1 VPVETEPAY
10 REPRAARARPSPW
23 HVLGVAVAAQVGVS
37 VMDQGIPTLTGF
49 IKDDLGLSGAVAGL
63 TVASFAIGRILGA
76 YASGVAADRV
86 GERRVMLLGALFA
99 AGFVALAA
107 ATPFPFFLV
116 LFVLGGVAG
125 ASSTPAGG
133 RLVLLAFPR
142 NRHGLALGIRQT
154 GIPMGGLIAAA
165 TLPWFASLVSWR
177 WSLVLAAAIAVLCIV
192 PLLQLRAESP
202 AEERPQ
208 PPAVDTPLRHD
219 RNLVLLT
226 LWSCLV
232 VTGQYALLAFLA
244 LDLHQRSGLSLE
256 RGSLLVALANASG
269 IVGRVAWGGVSDR
282 ALSRGRKPLLLVL
295 TAGCLVSAL
304 ALFATPSSAS
314 TAVMAGVAILAGLT
328 LIGYQGLWITMVAEV
343 AGPVRV
349 GAATGFAVTFVG
361 IAIAL
366 SPPFFGLV
374 SDIAGSYRAI
384 WGVLSV
390 LLAIA
395 FVPAFL
401 VRE

>member
-1 VPVETEPAY
+1 VVESEPAY
-10 REPRAARARPSPW
+10 GERGIVRARPNAW

-49 IKDDLGLSGAVAGL
+49 IKADLGLSGAVAGL
-63 TVASFAIGRILGA
+63 TVASFAIGRIFGA
-76 YASGVAADRV
+76 YGAGVAADRV

-99 AGFVALAA
+99 ATFVALAA

-116 LFVLGGVAG
+116 LFFLGGVAG

-154 GIPMGGLIAAA
+154 GIPIGGLIAAA

-192 PLLQLRAESP
+192 PLTRLRADP
-202 AEERPQ
+202 AAEDRP
-208 PPAVDTPLRHD
+208 PTPAVRARLRHD

-226 LWSCLV
+226 SWSCLV

-282 ALSRGRKPLLLVL
+282 ALSHGRKPLLLLL
-295 TAGCLVSAL
+295 TAGCLIAAL
-304 ALFATPSSAS
+304 ALFVTPSSAS

-374 SDIAGSYRAI
+374 SDIAGTYRAI
-384 WGVLSV
+384 WGALSV
-390 LLAIA
+390 LLALA

-401 VRE
+401 IRE

>member
-1 VPVETEPAY
+1 
-10 REPRAARARPSPW
+10 
-23 HVLGVAVAAQVGVS
+23 
-37 VMDQGIPTLTGF
+37 MDQGIPTLTGF
-49 IKDDLGLSGAVAGL
+49 IKADLGLSGAIAGL
-63 TVASFAIGRILGA
+63 TVASFAIGRIFGA
-76 YASGVAADRV
+76 YGAGVAADRV
-86 GERRVMLLGALFA
+86 GERRILLLGALFA

-107 ATPFPFFLV
+107 FTPFPFFLV
-116 LFVLGGVAG
+116 LFFFGGVAG

-154 GIPMGGLIAAA
+154 GIPLGGLIAAA

-192 PLLQLRAESP
+192 PLTHLRADQTADED
-202 AEERPQ
+202 R
-208 PPAVDTPLRHD
+208 PPAPAVRARLRHD

-226 LWSCLV
+226 SWSCLI

-282 ALSRGRKPLLLVL
+282 ALSHGRKPLLVVL
-295 TAGCLVSAL
+295 TAACLVAAL
-304 ALFATPSSAS
+304 ALLVTPSGAP

-328 LIGYQGLWITMVAEV
+328 LIGYQGLWITMIAEV

-390 LLAIA
+390 LVALAFI
-395 FVPAFL
+395 PALL

>member
-1 VPVETEPAY
+1 MTSEPAHG
-10 REPRAARARPSPW
+10 EQGAVRARPNAW

-49 IKDDLGLSGAVAGL
+49 IKADLGLSAAAAGL
-63 TVASFAIGRILGA
+63 TVASFAFGRIFGA
-76 YASGVAADRV
+76 YAAGVAADRV
-86 GERRVMLLGALFA
+86 GERRVMLLGALLA
-99 AGFVALAA
+99 TALVALAA
-107 ATPFPFFLV
+107 ATPFPFFTL
-116 LFVLGGVAG
+116 LFALGGAAG

-154 GIPMGGLIAAA
+154 GIPIGGLIAAA
-165 TLPWFASLVSWR
+165 TLPWFAGLTTWR
-177 WSLVLAAAIAVLCIV
+177 WSLVLAAGMAVLFVV
-192 PLLQLRAESP
+192 PLSRLRDDRTSDELPVS
-202 AEERPQ
+202 RPV
-208 PPAVDTPLRHD
+208 AARLRHD

-244 LDLHQRSGLSLE
+244 LDLHQRIGLSLE

-269 IVGRVAWGGVSDR
+269 IAGRVAWGGVSDR
-282 ALSRGRKPLLLVL
+282 ALAHGRKPLLLVL
-295 TAGCLVSAL
+295 TAGCLVAAL
-304 ALFATPSSAS
+304 ALFAAPRSAS
-314 TAVMAGVAILAGLT
+314 TAEMAGIAILAGLT

-361 IAIAL
+361 LAIAL
-366 SPPFFGLV
+366 SPPLYGLV
-374 SDIAGSYRAI
+374 ADISGTYRAI
-384 WGVLSV
+384 WAVLSV
-390 LLAIA
+390 VLAVAFIPALLI
-395 FVPAFL
+395 
-401 VRE
+401 RE

>member
-1 VPVETEPAY
+1 VTSEPAHG
-10 REPRAARARPSPW
+10 EQGAVRARSNAW

-49 IKDDLGLSGAVAGL
+49 IKSDLGLSAAAAGL
-63 TVASFAIGRILGA
+63 TVASFAFGRIFGA
-76 YASGVAADRV
+76 YAAGVAADRV
-86 GERRVMLLGALFA
+86 GERRVMLLGALLA
-99 AGFVALAA
+99 AALVALAA
-107 ATPFPFFLV
+107 ATPFPFFTL
-116 LFVLGGVAG
+116 LFALGGAAG

-154 GIPMGGLIAAA
+154 GIPIGGLIAAA
-165 TLPWFASLVSWR
+165 TLPWFAGLTTWR
-177 WSLVLAAAIAVLCIV
+177 WSLVLAAGMAVLLVV
-192 PLLQLRAESP
+192 PLSRLRDDRTSDELP
-202 AEERPQ
+202 VDRPV
-208 PPAVDTPLRHD
+208 AARLRHD

-244 LDLHQRSGLSLE
+244 LDLHQRIGLSLE

-269 IVGRVAWGGVSDR
+269 IAGRVAWGGVSDR
-282 ALSRGRKPLLLVL
+282 ALAHGRKPLLLVL
-295 TAGCLVSAL
+295 TAGCLVAAL
-304 ALFATPSSAS
+304 ALFAAPRSAS
-314 TAVMAGVAILAGLT
+314 TAEMAGIAILAGLT

-361 IAIAL
+361 LAIAL
-366 SPPFFGLV
+366 SPPLYGLV
-374 SDIAGSYRAI
+374 ADIAGTYRAI
-384 WGVLSV
+384 WAVLSV
-390 LLAIA
+390 VLAVAFIPALLI
-395 FVPAFL
+395 
-401 VRE
+401 RE

>member
-1 VPVETEPAY
+1 MTSEPAHG
-10 REPRAARARPSPW
+10 EQGAVRARSNAW

-49 IKDDLGLSGAVAGL
+49 IKSDLGLSAAAAGL
-63 TVASFAIGRILGA
+63 TVASFAFGRIFGA
-76 YASGVAADRV
+76 YAAGVAADRV
-86 GERRVMLLGALFA
+86 GERRGMLLGALLA
-99 AGFVALAA
+99 AALVALAA
-107 ATPFPFFLV
+107 ATPFPFFTL
-116 LFVLGGVAG
+116 LFALGGAAG

-154 GIPMGGLIAAA
+154 GIPIGGLIAAA
-165 TLPWFASLVSWR
+165 TLPWFAGLTTWR
-177 WSLVLAAAIAVLCIV
+177 WSLVLAAGMAVLLVV
-192 PLLQLRAESP
+192 PLSRLRDDRTSDELP
-202 AEERPQ
+202 VDRPV
-208 PPAVDTPLRHD
+208 AARLRRD

-244 LDLHQRSGLSLE
+244 LDLHQRIGLSLE

-269 IVGRVAWGGVSDR
+269 IAGRVAWGGVSDR
-282 ALSRGRKPLLLVL
+282 ALAHGRKPLLLVL
-295 TAGCLVSAL
+295 TAGCLVAAL
-304 ALFATPSSAS
+304 ALFAAPRSAS
-314 TAVMAGVAILAGLT
+314 TAEMAGIAILAGLT

-366 SPPFFGLV
+366 SPPLYGLV
-374 SDIAGSYRAI
+374 ADLAGTYRAI
-384 WGVLSV
+384 WAVLSV
-390 LLAIA
+390 VLAVA
-395 FVPAFL
+395 FIPAFL
-401 VRE
+401 IRE

>member
-1 VPVETEPAY
+1 MTTEPTY
-10 REPRAARARPSPW
+10 GERGVVRARPNAW

-49 IKDDLGLSGAVAGL
+49 IKADLGLSGAVAGL
-63 TVASFAIGRILGA
+63 TVASFAIGRIFGA
-76 YASGVAADRV
+76 YGAGVAADRV
-86 GERRVMLLGALFA
+86 GERRILLLGALFA

-116 LFVLGGVAG
+116 LFFLGGVAG

-133 RLVLLAFPR
+133 RLVLLAFPH

-154 GIPMGGLIAAA
+154 GIPLGGLIAAA

-192 PLLQLRAESP
+192 PLTHLRADRTEDDD
-202 AEERPQ
+202 R
-208 PPAVDTPLRHD
+208 PPAPAVRARLRHD

-226 LWSCLV
+226 SWSCLI

-282 ALSRGRKPLLLVL
+282 ALSHGRKPLLVVL
-295 TAGCLVSAL
+295 TAACLVSAL
-304 ALFATPSSAS
+304 ALLVTPSSAS

-328 LIGYQGLWITMVAEV
+328 LIGYQGLWITMIAEV

-390 LLAIA
+390 LVALAFI
-395 FVPAFL
+395 PALL